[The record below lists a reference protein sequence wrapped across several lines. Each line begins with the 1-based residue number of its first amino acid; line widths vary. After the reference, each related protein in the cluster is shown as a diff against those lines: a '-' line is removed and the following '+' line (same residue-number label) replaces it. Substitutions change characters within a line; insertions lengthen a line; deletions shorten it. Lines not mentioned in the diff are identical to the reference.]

1 MNIHKIDILI
11 KSFKANF
18 SLFFNIFFRKKKTLK
33 VKKNLNK
40 NSQIPIFKGNDHNFK
55 RGFEMNEL
63 INEYSTVLAEEENL
77 LDILT
82 EKQKVLRKAITEKDW
97 ESLTGHINEV
107 NLISDS
113 FQKFD
118 LRRDE
123 IQDQLK
129 TDELKPYFERLGR
142 LRTKLLKCKVEN
154 QVISNYVNVTR
165 EFIAEVVEKALPQ
178 TRNKNYTKYGTI
190 TQTQPASVLVNVR
203 G

>member
-1 MNIHKIDILI
+1 MDELI
-11 KSFKANF
+11 K
-18 SLFFNIFFRKKKTLK
+18 
-33 VKKNLNK
+33 
-40 NSQIPIFKGNDHNFK
+40 
-55 RGFEMNEL
+55 
-63 INEYSTVLAEEENL
+63 EYSTVLAEEENL
-77 LDILT
+77 LDCLT
-82 EKQKVLRKAITEKDW
+82 EKQKMLRKAITEKDW
-97 ESLTGHINEV
+97 ESLVGHINEV

-118 LRRDE
+118 VRRDE
-123 IQDQLK
+123 IQEQLK
-129 TDELKPYFERLGR
+129 TDEIKPYFERLSR

-190 TQTQPASVLVNVR
+190 TQPEPASVLVDVR

>member
-1 MNIHKIDILI
+1 MDELI
-11 KSFKANF
+11 K
-18 SLFFNIFFRKKKTLK
+18 
-33 VKKNLNK
+33 
-40 NSQIPIFKGNDHNFK
+40 
-55 RGFEMNEL
+55 
-63 INEYSTVLAEEENL
+63 EYATVLAEEENL
-77 LDILT
+77 LDRLAD
-82 EKQKVLRKAITEKDW
+82 KQQRLRKAITEKDW
-97 ESLTGHINEV
+97 ESLVGHINEV

-118 LRRDE
+118 IRRDE

-129 TDELKPYFERLGR
+129 TEEIKPYFERLGR

-190 TQTQPASVLVNVR
+190 TQPEPASVLVDVR

>member
-1 MNIHKIDILI
+1 MDELI
-11 KSFKANF
+11 K
-18 SLFFNIFFRKKKTLK
+18 
-33 VKKNLNK
+33 
-40 NSQIPIFKGNDHNFK
+40 
-55 RGFEMNEL
+55 
-63 INEYSTVLAEEENL
+63 EYATVLAEEENL
-77 LDILT
+77 LDRLA
-82 EKQKVLRKAITEKDW
+82 EKQKMLRLAITNKDW

-107 NLISDS
+107 NLISES

-118 LRRDE
+118 VRRDE
-123 IQDQLK
+123 IQEQLK
-129 TDELKPYFERLGR
+129 TDEIKPYFERLSR

-190 TQTQPASVLVNVR
+190 TQPQTASVLVDVR

>member
-1 MNIHKIDILI
+1 MDELI
-11 KSFKANF
+11 K
-18 SLFFNIFFRKKKTLK
+18 
-33 VKKNLNK
+33 
-40 NSQIPIFKGNDHNFK
+40 
-55 RGFEMNEL
+55 
-63 INEYSTVLAEEENL
+63 EYSTVLAEEENL
-77 LDILT
+77 LDRLA
-82 EKQKVLRKAITEKDW
+82 EKQKMLRVAITNKDW

-107 NLISDS
+107 NLISES

-118 LRRDE
+118 VRRDE
-123 IQDQLK
+123 IQEQLK
-129 TDELKPYFERLGR
+129 TDEIKPYFERLSR

-190 TQTQPASVLVNVR
+190 TQPQTASVLVDVR

>member
-1 MNIHKIDILI
+1 MDELI
-11 KSFKANF
+11 K
-18 SLFFNIFFRKKKTLK
+18 
-33 VKKNLNK
+33 
-40 NSQIPIFKGNDHNFK
+40 
-55 RGFEMNEL
+55 
-63 INEYSTVLAEEENL
+63 EYSTILAEEENL
-77 LDILT
+77 LDRLT
-82 EKQKVLRKAITEKDW
+82 EKQQLLRKAITEKDW
-97 ESLTGHINEV
+97 ESLVGHINEV

-118 LRRDE
+118 IRRDE
-123 IQDQLK
+123 IQEELK
-129 TDELKPYFERLGR
+129 SDEIKPYFERLSR

-190 TQTQPASVLVNVR
+190 TQSQPASVLVNVR

>member
-1 MNIHKIDILI
+1 ME
-11 KSFKANF
+11 A
-18 SLFFNIFFRKKKTLK
+18 
-33 VKKNLNK
+33 
-40 NSQIPIFKGNDHNFK
+40 
-55 RGFEMNEL
+55 L

-77 LDILT
+77 LDRLT
-82 EKQKVLRKAITEKDW
+82 EKQQMLRKAITEKDW
-97 ESLTGHINEV
+97 ESLVGHINEV
-107 NLISDS
+107 NLISDD

-118 LRRDE
+118 IRRDE
-123 IQDQLK
+123 IQNELK
-129 TDELKPYFERLGR
+129 TEELKPHFERLGR

-190 TQTQPASVLVNVR
+190 TQPEPASVLVDVR

>member
-1 MNIHKIDILI
+1 MEELI
-11 KSFKANF
+11 K
-18 SLFFNIFFRKKKTLK
+18 
-33 VKKNLNK
+33 
-40 NSQIPIFKGNDHNFK
+40 
-55 RGFEMNEL
+55 
-63 INEYSTVLAEEENL
+63 EYSTILAEEENL
-77 LDILT
+77 LDRLT
-82 EKQKVLRKAITEKDW
+82 EKQKLLRRAITEKDW

-113 FQKFD
+113 FHNFD

-123 IQDQLK
+123 LQDQLK
-129 TDELKPYFERLGR
+129 TEEIKPYFERLSR

-178 TRNKNYTKYGTI
+178 TRNKNYTRYGTI
-190 TQTQPASVLVNVR
+190 TQPQTASVLVDVR

>member
-1 MNIHKIDILI
+1 MDEL
-11 KSFKANF
+11 
-18 SLFFNIFFRKKKTLK
+18 LK
-33 VKKNLNK
+33 
-40 NSQIPIFKGNDHNFK
+40 
-55 RGFEMNEL
+55 
-63 INEYSTVLAEEENL
+63 EYASVLAEEENL
-77 LDILT
+77 LDRLT
-82 EKQKVLRKAITEKDW
+82 EKQQLLRKAITEKDW
-97 ESLTGHINEV
+97 ESLTGYINEV

-118 LRRDE
+118 IRRDE
-123 IQDQLK
+123 IQNELK
-129 TDELKPYFERLGR
+129 TDELKPHFERLSR

-190 TQTQPASVLVNVR
+190 THPEPASVLVDVR

>member
-1 MNIHKIDILI
+1 MDEL
-11 KSFKANF
+11 
-18 SLFFNIFFRKKKTLK
+18 LK
-33 VKKNLNK
+33 
-40 NSQIPIFKGNDHNFK
+40 
-55 RGFEMNEL
+55 
-63 INEYSTVLAEEENL
+63 EYASVLAEEENL
-77 LDILT
+77 LDRLA
-82 EKQKVLRKAITEKDW
+82 EKQQLLRKAITEKDW
-97 ESLTGHINEV
+97 ESLTGYINEV

-118 LRRDE
+118 IRRDE
-123 IQDQLK
+123 IQNELK
-129 TDELKPYFERLGR
+129 TDELKPHFERLSR

-190 TQTQPASVLVNVR
+190 THPEPASVLVDVR

>member
-1 MNIHKIDILI
+1 MD
-11 KSFKANF
+11 
-18 SLFFNIFFRKKKTLK
+18 
-33 VKKNLNK
+33 
-40 NSQIPIFKGNDHNFK
+40 
-55 RGFEMNEL
+55 EL

-77 LDILT
+77 LDRLT
-82 EKQKVLRKAITEKDW
+82 EKQKMLRKAITDKDW
-97 ESLTGHINEV
+97 ESLVEHINEV

-118 LRRDE
+118 VRRDE
-123 IQDQLK
+123 IQEQLK
-129 TDELKPYFERLGR
+129 TDEIRPYFDCLGR

-190 TQTQPASVLVNVR
+190 TKSEPASVLVNVR